1 MRKKSD
7 SGQASPKPPVDSP
20 RPADIYSPPYDPLD
34 DYNSP
39 EFQKMYAEGSDA
51 LHSYTG
57 RIWAAIEACPS
68 GTPLLDRFA
77 IIKKALDDEF
87 SREPLPGGGGRSMT
101 PRQNH
106 IAYTEL
112 FVDQLLGQISD
123 LILDTVPQL
132 GKPRPANTN
141 PAYDDGIVS
150 EAFMLGGKIMRL
162 SIEDPVL
169 LLHRVL
175 ELIQRPKK
183 PSKNRSR
190 VDRQRKQWAMVQM
203 EKLVPKMGQVDA
215 SKSVLAMLKKRD
227 GTLKLKAATVR
238 RWYNAYRKA
247 RTKGGRKDA
256 RA

>member
-1 MRKKSD
+1 MRKKID
-7 SGQASPKPPVDSP
+7 SRQASKKPPADP
-20 RPADIYSPPYDPLD
+20 PHPADDSSQDYDPFD
-34 DYNSP
+34 EYDTP
-39 EFQKMYAEGSDA
+39 EFQKMYAEGADA

-112 FVDQLLGQISD
+112 FVDQLLGQISG

-169 LLHRVL
+169 LLHQVL
-175 ELIQRPKK
+175 ELIRRPK
-183 PSKNRSR
+183 PLPKNRSR
-190 VDRQRKQWAMVQM
+190 IDKKRKQWAMERM
-203 EKLVPKMGQVDA
+203 EKLVPRIGQV
-215 SKSVLAMLKKRD
+215 
-227 GTLKLKAATVR
+227 KAANLVCEQLKTRDKELALKPGTVR
-238 RWYNAYRKA
+238 RWYNKYRKA

-256 RA
+256 PA